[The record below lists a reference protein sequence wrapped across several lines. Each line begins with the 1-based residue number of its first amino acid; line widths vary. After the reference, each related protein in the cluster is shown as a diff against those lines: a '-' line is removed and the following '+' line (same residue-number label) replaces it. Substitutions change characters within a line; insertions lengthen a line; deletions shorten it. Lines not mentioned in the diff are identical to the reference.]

1 MDTALIIHFATAL
14 FAILNPLGNLPL
26 YVSATRGERTEVRR
40 YIALFLVAFVLLML
54 LLFYWSGQHI
64 LDFFGVPLPAFQIA
78 GGLILL
84 LNGLAMVRGDE
95 GSKVAAMA
103 DKVAERGDLVE
114 AENAFKRLL
123 IPLGIPVMVGPGSLS
138 TVILFSGRAH
148 GFADDLGMSV
158 VIAGMALLTL
168 ILLLLSQPLTRV
180 LGEMGLDIAARL
192 MGLILASMGVTF
204 MIEGINAIT
213 HAGWS
218 LS

>member
-26 YVSATRGERTEVRR
+26 YVSATHGERPEVRR
-40 YIALFLVAFVLLML
+40 YIALFLVAFVLAML
-54 LLFYWSGQHI
+54 LLFYWSGQGI

-103 DKVAERGDLVE
+103 DKVAERGDLAE
-114 AENAFKRLL
+114 AESAFKRLL

-168 ILLLLSQPLTRV
+168 ILLVLSQPLTRF

-204 MIEGINAIT
+204 MLEGINAIT
-213 HAGWS
+213 HAGW
-218 LS
+218 LVP